1 MRFEDEEDE
10 LMMDCGEKVLGG
22 GGPIWQLAGRRQ
34 SGLCIEF
41 SHCHF
46 EKLRHCD

>member
-22 GGPIWQLAGRRQ
+22 PIWQLAGGGK
-34 SGLCIEF
+34 SGLCIE
-41 SHCHF
+41 
-46 EKLRHCD
+46 LTVI